1 MCYEN
6 FINNNI
12 VNTPYFRYPNIN
24 DKLILEKY
32 FNNINNLSITKYI
45 DIISDIDK
53 KISSFYIINSFDK
66 INNLNLLEFYNPII
80 NNNIEFEKNENTII
94 ANPIIEGVANDIIKN
109 STIKE
114 FDNTIMKNFMLE
126 KDMITKND
134 TVGEYSDTE
143 NYNIIISK
151 NTLSSND
158 MQKNKYD
165 LLPFYANIFYNLS
178 KFDVIEDCFYS
189 DSEKFIL
196 EIMKYDINFA
206 LLILAEAYTMYCHKE
221 TVLISILHALPLFES
236 LIIDK
241 DPHIRTLT
249 TSCLNNKSDLV
260 KYQALKFFDDYGN
273 KNDIQIL
280 ESIEQFNKS
289 WIEDYRKEIIDN
301 LRNR

>member
-143 NYNIIISK
+143 NYNIIIFRPI
-151 NTLSSND
+151 
-158 MQKNKYD
+158 NK
-165 LLPFYANIFYNLS
+165 I
-178 KFDVIEDCFYS
+178 
-189 DSEKFIL
+189 
-196 EIMKYDINFA
+196 
-206 LLILAEAYTMYCHKE
+206 
-221 TVLISILHALPLFES
+221 
-236 LIIDK
+236 
-241 DPHIRTLT
+241 
-249 TSCLNNKSDLV
+249 LNNP
-260 KYQALKFFDDYGN
+260 KYVDRRRNNNNQKFLEHFLYN
-273 KNDIQIL
+273 K
-280 ESIEQFNKS
+280 
-289 WIEDYRKEIIDN
+289 
-301 LRNR
+301 

>member
-1 MCYEN
+1 MYH
-6 FINNNI
+6 INI
-12 VNTPYFRYPNIN
+12 IENTPYFKYPNMN

-32 FNNINNLSITKYI
+32 FNNINNLSMTKYI
-45 DIISDIDK
+45 NKINHIDK
-53 KISSFYIINSFDK
+53 KISSFYITKYFDNINR
-66 INNLNLLEFYNPII
+66 LNLLEYYNPII
-80 NNNIEFEKNENTII
+80 KGMEFKKNENTII
-94 ANPIIEGVANDIIKN
+94 EEFENDIIEN
-109 STIKE
+109 STIEE
-114 FDNTIMKNFMLE
+114 FNNTIIKDFKLE
-126 KDMITKND
+126 KDIITKSD
-134 TVGEYSDTE
+134 IIKEYDNIIENSDTE

-151 NTLSSND
+151 NTLSHND
-158 MQKNKYD
+158 IQKNNYD
-165 LLPFYANIFYNLS
+165 LLPIYANIFYNLS

-289 WIEDYRKEIIDN
+289 WIEDYRKEIIDD